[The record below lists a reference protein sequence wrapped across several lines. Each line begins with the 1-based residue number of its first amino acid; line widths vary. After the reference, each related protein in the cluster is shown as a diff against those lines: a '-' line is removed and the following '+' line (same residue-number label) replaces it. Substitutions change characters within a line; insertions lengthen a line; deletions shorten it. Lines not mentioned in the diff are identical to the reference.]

1 MSAKLT
7 RDLMHQTIECYYAEG
22 NGADK
27 AKIMTCFTAEAVHY
41 FPPGT
46 KSSSWRGRT

>member
-7 RDLMHQTIECYYAEG
+7 RDFMYQTIECYHAG
-22 NGADK
+22 CKGADK
-27 AKIMTCFTAEAVHY
+27 AKIITCCTAEAVHY

-46 KSSSWRGRT
+46 KSSSWQGRT